1 MAIPFSYG
9 FRNLLTRKFTTILTA
24 GGMALVTFV
33 FVAILMLAQGLE
45 QTLVDTGSP
54 ENAVVLRAAA
64 DTEISSTVDRDAAAI
79 IAIQPEVEQT
89 PGGEPI
95 ASKET
100 LVLVTLQKKSG
111 NKPANVVVR
120 GTGPHSLMLR
130 PQVRL
135 IAGRPPR
142 PGSREI
148 MAGKSIH
155 DSVQGASIGDTV
167 HFALGQWTV
176 VGVFDAGKTAFNSE
190 LWVDVEQL
198 MAEFRR
204 TAFSALILKVPGQQ
218 AFDALKKRLESDP
231 RLSVQVKREIDFYRE
246 QSEMMAKFIR
256 ILGLAMTVFFSIGAV
271 LGAMVTMYT
280 AVANRTREI
289 GTLRALGFTR
299 INIMASFLMESLIL
313 GMAGGLVG
321 VAGGSVLQ
329 VMTISTT
336 NWQTFSELAFG
347 FTITLEIALFG
358 LGFAL
363 LMGFLGGLLPA
374 WTAARLAIVD
384 SLRAE

>member
-1 MAIPFSYG
+1 M
-9 FRNLLTRKFTTILTA
+9 
-24 GGMALVTFV
+24 TFV

-45 QTLVDTGSP
+45 QTLVDTGSRD
-54 ENAVVLRAAA
+54 NVIVLRAAA
-64 DTEISSTVDRDAAAI
+64 DTEVSSVVDRDAAAI
-79 IAIQPEVEQT
+79 ISVQPEVEQT
-89 PGGEPI
+89 SRGEPI
-95 ASKET
+95 ASKEA
-100 LVLVTLQKKSG
+100 LVLVTLQKKNA

-120 GTGPHSLMLR
+120 GTGPLSMTLR
-130 PQVRL
+130 PQVKL
-135 IAGRPPR
+135 IAGRPPK
-142 PGSREI
+142 PGSREV

-155 DSVQGASIGDTV
+155 DTVQGASIGDTV
-167 HFALGQWTV
+167 HFALAQWTV

-198 MAEFRR
+198 MAAFRR
-204 TAFSALILKVPGQQ
+204 TAFSAVILKAPGQQ
-218 AFDALKKRLESDP
+218 AFDALKRRLESDP

-246 QSEMMAKFIR
+246 QSEMMATFIR
-256 ILGLAMTVFFSIGAV
+256 ILGLAMTVFFSIGAI

-313 GMAGGLVG
+313 GTAGGLVG
-321 VAGGSVLQ
+321 VAAGSLLQ
-329 VMTISTT
+329 IMTISTT

-347 FTITLEIALFG
+347 FTITPAIALYG

-363 LMGFLGGLLPA
+363 IMGFLGGLLPA
-374 WTAARLAIVD
+374 WTAARLALVD
-384 SLRAE
+384 SLRGD

>member
-54 ENAVVLRAAA
+54 DNAIVLRAAA
-64 DTEISSTVDRDAAAI
+64 DTEVSSAVDRDAAAI
-79 IAIQPEVEQT
+79 VTVQPEVEQT
-89 PGGEPI
+89 SRGEPI
-95 ASKET
+95 TSKEA

-120 GTGPHSLMLR
+120 GTGPLSMRLR
-130 PQVRL
+130 PQVQM
-135 IAGRPPR
+135 IAGRPPN
-142 PGSREI
+142 PGSREV

-155 DSVQGASIGDTV
+155 DSVQGTSIGDTV
-167 HFALGQWTV
+167 HFALAQWTV
-176 VGVFDAGKTAFNSE
+176 VGEFDAGKTAFNSE
-190 LWVDVEQL
+190 LWVDADQL
-198 MAEFRR
+198 MAAFRR
-204 TAFSALILKVPGQQ
+204 TVFSAIILKAPGRQ
-218 AFDALKKRLESDP
+218 AFDDLKRRLESDP

-246 QSEMMAKFIR
+246 QSEMMATFIR
-256 ILGLAMTVFFSIGAV
+256 ILGLAMTVFFSIGAI

-299 INIMASFLMESLIL
+299 IDIMASFLVESLIL
-313 GMAGGLVG
+313 GTVGGLVG
-321 VAGGSVLQ
+321 VAAGSILQ
-329 VMTISTT
+329 IMTISTT

-347 FTITLEIALFG
+347 FTITPEIALFG

-363 LMGFLGGLLPA
+363 VMGFLGGLLPA
-374 WTAARLAIVD
+374 WTAARLTIVD